1 MWICRVILPS
11 RSLWNNLFIM
21 KTGVSYMLAMI
32 LCGGALSVMADDV
45 VSKNSAGETLINTA
59 SLAKNIRG
67 YAGPTP
73 LLITLQKGKIKN
85 VSLLP
90 NVETPRYVKRVLSSG
105 LMQKWDGMKVSEAE
119 KAKVDAVT
127 GATYTSKAVIANV
140 HAAMTHARKN
150 RIK

>member
-1 MWICRVILPS
+1 
-11 RSLWNNLFIM
+11 M
-21 KTGVSYMLAMI
+21 KTGIKYMFAMI
-32 LCGGALSVMADDV
+32 LCSGVLSVMADDV
-45 VSKNSAGETLINTA
+45 VSIKSTGETLINTT
-59 SLAKNIRG
+59 LLTKNIRG

-73 LLITLQKGKIKN
+73 LLITLQKGRIKN
-85 VSLLP
+85 VSLLS

-140 HAAMTHARKN
+140 RAAMTHARKN
-150 RIK
+150 KIK